1 MIFNLTK
8 TEKDKAQITIYGP
21 IKDFSSWFS
30 SGGYSPD
37 RLMQDLDELQNA
49 KEITVRINSGGGSA
63 FAGMAI
69 FELLRAHGG
78 KIVTRIDGVAASA
91 ASIIAMAGDRII
103 MGTGAMMMVHN
114 PWTRVEGEAKD
125 LRDAADML
133 DRAGESLINVY
144 AARTKKSREELKAAL
159 DKTTW
164 MTAAEATALGFA
176 DEIDQKFAVSASI
189 SGDNVVFNEQ
199 TFSAGIF
206 AMMPPLTI
214 TPAAATHSAPP
225 IAPEP
230 SPEPPAQTST
240 KPQQPEGDDT
250 VKDLAE
256 LQAKHPD
263 IYQAAIQAGA
273 EQERARM
280 KSIDEIAAT
289 VADDMVAK
297 AKYETP
303 ITAAELAFLALKAD
317 SGKGIKHIQD
327 RQQELE
333 PNAGVKPGAQPEGG
347 DKAAA
352 EAAMIDLIA
361 AAANKGREV
370 SK

>member
-37 RLMQDLDELQNA
+37 RLMQDLDELQSA

-69 FELLRAHGG
+69 FELLRAHGA
-78 KIVTRIDGVAASA
+78 KITTRIDGVAASA

-114 PWTRVEGEAKD
+114 PWMRVEGEAKD
-125 LRDAADML
+125 MRAAADVL
-133 DRAGESLINVY
+133 DRVGESLINVY
-144 AARTKKSREELKAAL
+144 ASRTKKSREELKSAL

-164 MTAAEATALGFA
+164 MTAEESLTMGFA
-176 DEIDQKFAVSASI
+176 DEIDKKFAVSASV
-189 SGDNVVFNEQ
+189 SGGNVVFNDQ

-206 AMMPPLTI
+206 AMLPPLPA
-214 TPAAATHSAPP
+214 TPTAATPSDPP
-225 IAPEP
+225 AV
-230 SPEPPAQTST
+230 PEPPAQAST
-240 KPQQPEGDDT
+240 ETPQQPEGDDT

-263 IYQAAIQAGA
+263 IYQAAVQAGA

-280 KSIDEIAAT
+280 KSIDEIANT

-297 AKYETP
+297 AKYESP
-303 ITAAELAFLALKAD
+303 ITAAELAFQALKAD
-317 SGKGIKHIQD
+317 VGKGIKHIQD

-347 DKAAA
+347 EDKAAA
-352 EAAMIDLIA
+352 EAAVIDMIA
-361 AAANKGREV
+361 ASANKGREA
-370 SK
+370 K